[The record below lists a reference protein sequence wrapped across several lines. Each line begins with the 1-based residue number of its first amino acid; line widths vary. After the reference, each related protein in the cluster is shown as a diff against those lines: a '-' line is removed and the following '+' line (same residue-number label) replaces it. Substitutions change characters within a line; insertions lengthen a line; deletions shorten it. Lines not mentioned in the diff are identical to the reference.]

1 MEALPSLVLPP
12 TTLTTVTTVAPF
24 VLVLQ
29 AEIEA
34 DVAARD
40 AAFKTSLV
48 GKLQV
53 RLSPPYD
60 PYLGPLSI
68 LI

>member
-1 MEALPSLVLPP
+1 
-12 TTLTTVTTVAPF
+12 

-53 RLSPPYD
+53 RPSL
-60 PYLGPLSI
+60 
-68 LI
+68 